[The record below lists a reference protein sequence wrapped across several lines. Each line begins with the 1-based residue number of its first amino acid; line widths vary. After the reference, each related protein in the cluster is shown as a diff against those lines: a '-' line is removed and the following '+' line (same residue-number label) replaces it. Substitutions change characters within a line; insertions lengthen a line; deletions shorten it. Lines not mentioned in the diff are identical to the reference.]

1 MGSPVEILA
10 PPSSV
15 EPKRD
20 TGTKFEWSCGWPYNR
35 VGASRDGMSSQF
47 LRDLA
52 SRVESTGK
60 KSFSGSLVVTVPETD
75 TGG

>member
-1 MGSPVEILA
+1 MGSPVENLA
-10 PPSSV
+10 PPISV

-20 TGTKFEWSCGWPYNR
+20 TGTKSGRSCGWPFNR
-35 VGASRDGMSSQF
+35 VGASRDGSTRKR
-47 LRDLA
+47 LRALS

-60 KSFSGSLVVTVPETD
+60 KSFSGSWLVTVPETD

>member
-1 MGSPVEILA
+1 MGSPVETLA
-10 PPSSV
+10 PPYSV

-20 TGTKFEWSCGWPYNR
+20 TGTKFERSCGWPCNQ
-35 VGASRDGMSSQF
+35 VGASRDGTPSNS
-47 LRDLA
+47 LRAVA

-60 KSFSGSLVVTVPETD
+60 KSFQGSWAVTVPETD

>member
-10 PPSSV
+10 PPCSV

-20 TGTKFEWSCGWPYNR
+20 TGTKFGRSCGWPYNR
-35 VGASRDGMSSQF
+35 VGASRDGNTSQF
-47 LRDLA
+47 PRDLA

-60 KSFSGSLVVTVPETD
+60 KSFQGSWMVTVPETD

>member
-10 PPSSV
+10 PPISV

-20 TGTKFEWSCGWPYNR
+20 TGTKSGRLCGWPFNR
-35 VGASRDGMSSQF
+35 VDESRDGSTRKRGNP
-47 LRDLA
+47 LP

-60 KSFSGSLVVTVPETD
+60 KSFWGSLVVTVPETD